1 MICPGCGEIVSFS
14 ADDMGDISFDV
25 RHLDDDR
32 YAIGVYPASSDAG
45 PFMSLITLH
54 ECRDDGKQADS
65 PRLRRSLLL
74 RVLRVRRGNRASRR
88 SADLPI

>member
-65 PRLRRSLLL
+65 PAVTPQPPSA
-74 RVLRVRRGNRASRR
+74 RAPGAAREPGES
-88 SADLPI
+88 